1 MSNEAST
8 ELRFSPGFAA
18 RVLEEADR
26 IVARRRRVAHTSVLV
41 AVAATT
47 GVVAFAVWN
56 MVGSRDSMPMLNPP
70 AVANTDIEAMAS
82 PEAGQTEPLD
92 YMFPDATPLA
102 QFADRYSSAASG
114 GAAARQNMLFAEET
128 GEDNGTP

>member
-1 MSNEAST
+1 MSNEGST

-26 IVARRRRVAHTSVLV
+26 IAGHRQRVARTSVLV

-56 MVGSRDSMPMLNPP
+56 MVGSLAPIPAMPS
-70 AVANTDIEAMAS
+70 VAKIDESVSNTRAS
-82 PEAGQTEPLD
+82 RA
-92 YMFPDATPLA
+92 
-102 QFADRYSSAASG
+102 
-114 GAAARQNMLFAEET
+114 
-128 GEDNGTP
+128 

>member
-1 MSNEAST
+1 MSNEGST

-26 IVARRRRVAHTSVLV
+26 IAGHRQRVARTSVLV

-56 MVGSRDSMPMLNPP
+56 MVGSRAPIPAMPS
-70 AVANTDIEAMAS
+70 AVVANAGVEEMAS
-82 PEAGQTEPLD
+82 SEAAQTEPLD

-102 QFADRYSSAASG
+102 QFADRYSNAATG
-114 GAAARQNMLFAEET
+114 GAAARRNMLFAEET
-128 GEDNGTP
+128 GEDRTR